1 LKSALAA
8 RLRAPD
14 KYWSK
19 LMQVEPYRIEI
30 PHTAIEDLQNRL
42 RRTRWA
48 DDFGNAD
55 WRYGVEQSWLK
66 EMVSYWADR
75 FDWRAQEAA
84 MNAWPHFTVEI
95 DGIKIH
101 FLHALGKGPNPKPLL
116 LTHGWPWTFWD
127 FQALI
132 GPLTDPAAHGGEA
145 EDSFDVVIPCLPGFG
160 FSTPFDTPGVDIPRI
175 AELWLK
181 LMRDGLGYPHFG
193 AAGGDWGA
201 LVTTQLGHAYP
212 EHLIGVL
219 ATLVAFPGQDITAPA
234 NFAADEQWMPAR
246 AAQALPT
253 IHSHIAVHSHDPQTL
268 AYALADSP
276 VGTAA
281 WLWER
286 RRAWSDC
293 NGDVLSVFDRD
304 ALCTLASIYW
314 FTGAIGSSLRLYF
327 EHFKN
332 GYGLPLIHNR
342 AKVIEIPTAF
352 LVFPKDV
359 AFVPHA
365 VAAAATDLRLWRVM
379 ASGGHFGPAEKP
391 RETVAALR
399 EFFGA
404 LCQDGKLEE
413 KA

>member
-1 LKSALAA
+1 M
-8 RLRAPD
+8 R
-14 KYWSK
+14 
-19 LMQVEPYRIEI
+19 VEPYKIEI
-30 PHTAIEDLQNRL
+30 PQAAIEDLQDRL

-66 EMVSYWADR
+66 EMVSYWADG

-84 MNAWPHFTVEI
+84 MNAWPHFIVEI

-101 FLHALGKGPNPKPLL
+101 FLHAPGNGPNPKPLL

-132 GPLTDPAAHGGEA
+132 GPLTDPAAHGGA
-145 EDSFDVVIPCLPGFG
+145 AADSFDVVIPCLPGFG
-160 FSTPFDTPGVDIPRI
+160 FSTPFDTPGVNIPRI

-181 LMRDGLGYPHFG
+181 LMRDALGYQRFG

-212 EHLIGVL
+212 EHLVGVL
-219 ATLVAFPGQDITAPA
+219 TTLVAFPGQDFTAPA
-234 NFAADEQWMPAR
+234 TFAAEEQWMPAR
-246 AAQALPT
+246 AAQANPT
-253 IHSHIAVHSHDPQTL
+253 ISSHIAVHSHDPQTL
-268 AYALADSP
+268 AYALVDSP

-293 NGDVLSVFDRD
+293 NGDVFSVFDRD
-304 ALCTLASIYW
+304 TLCTLASIYW
-314 FTGAIGSSLRLYF
+314 LTGAIGSSLRIYY
-327 EHFKN
+327 EHFKA
-332 GYGLPLIHNR
+332 GYGLPLTHNR
-342 AKVIEIPTAF
+342 AKVIEVPTAF

-359 AFVPHA
+359 AFVPRT

-391 RETVAALR
+391 HETVAALR

-404 LCQDGKLEE
+404 LCQEGKLEE
-413 KA
+413 